1 MPSKLYCY
9 RSEANIEVFKLILF
23 SGLHL
28 TEIAYIHL
36 KERAFIS
43 LSCTQSFIAAAFISD
58 GIER

>member
-9 RSEANIEVFKLILF
+9 RSEANIEVFRLVLF

-28 TEIAYIHL
+28 TEIAHIHP

-43 LSCTQSFIAAAFISD
+43 LSCTQSFIVAAFLSD
-58 GIER
+58 GTER